1 MLCQKCHK
9 SLATVRYAEVVDGQ
23 VTDQHLCAQC
33 LALHQKNAGLGFE
46 LPGPS
51 PTARKPA
58 APAARP
64 VARESLRTQ
73 RACSSCGAL
82 LSRILE
88 SGKVGCST
96 CYKTFGE
103 QIESILEGL
112 QRSLQ
117 HKGKI
122 SRLEDNRARLR
133 ADLQNKRSLL
143 RSVLKAEQYEEAARL
158 RDEIRTMET
167 GLSMSESGAD

>member
-33 LALHQKNAGLGFE
+33 LAQHQKNAALGFE

-51 PTARKPA
+51 PVVRKPGAEKPVREPA
-58 APAARP
+58 AP
-64 VARESLRTQ
+64 RTQ

-88 SGKVGCST
+88 SGRVGCSH
-96 CYKTFGE
+96 CYRTFGD

-122 SRLEDNRARLR
+122 SHLEDNRARLR

-143 RSVLKAEQYEEAARL
+143 RSVLKAERYEEAARL
-158 RDEIRTMET
+158 RDEIRSLET
-167 GLSMSESGAD
+167 GLSMSEAGAD

>member
-9 SLATVRYAEVVDGQ
+9 ALATVRYAEVVDGQ

-33 LALHQKNAGLGFE
+33 LALHQKSAGGGFE

-51 PTARKPA
+51 PTVRKPA
-58 APAARP
+58 PP
-64 VARESLRTQ
+64 TPKPARESLRTQ

-88 SGKVGCST
+88 SGRVGCSN
-96 CYKTFGE
+96 CYRTFGD

-117 HKGKI
+117 HKGKV
-122 SRLEDNRARLR
+122 SHVEDNRARLR
-133 ADLQNKRSLL
+133 TDIQNKRSLL

-158 RDEIRTMET
+158 RDEIRSLES

>member
-33 LALHQKNAGLGFE
+33 LALHQKNAGVGFE

-51 PTARKPA
+51 PVGRKG
-58 APAARP
+58 APQKP
-64 VARESLRTQ
+64 VREQIRTQ
-73 RACSSCGAL
+73 RACPACGAL

-88 SGKVGCST
+88 SGKVGCGQ
-96 CYKTFGE
+96 CYRTFGD
-103 QIESILEGL
+103 QIESILEGM

-122 SRLEDNRARLR
+122 SHLEDNRARLR

-143 RSVLKAEQYEEAARL
+143 RSVLKAERYEEAARL
-158 RDEIRTMET
+158 RDEICSLET
-167 GLSMSESGAD
+167 GLSVSESGAD

>member
-9 SLATVRYAEVVDGQ
+9 TLATVRYAEVVDGQ

-33 LALHQKNAGLGFE
+33 LALHQKNAGGGFE
-46 LPGPS
+46 LPGPT
-51 PTARKPA
+51 PTSRKST
-58 APAARP
+58 APAPRP
-64 VARESLRTQ
+64 ARESLRTQ

-88 SGKVGCST
+88 SGKVGCGS
-96 CYKTFGE
+96 CYRTFGD

-122 SRLEDNRARLR
+122 SRLEDNRALLR
-133 ADLQNKRSLL
+133 ADIQNKRSLM

-158 RDEIRTMET
+158 RDEIRSLET
-167 GLSMSESGAD
+167 GLSVSESGAD